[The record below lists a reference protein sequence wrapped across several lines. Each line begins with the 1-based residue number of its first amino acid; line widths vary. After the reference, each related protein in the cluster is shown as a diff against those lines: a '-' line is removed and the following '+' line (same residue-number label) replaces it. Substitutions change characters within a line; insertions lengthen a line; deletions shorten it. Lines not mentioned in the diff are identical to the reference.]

1 MVGQLQVLSGALRA
15 ALQHVKHRWTS
26 CAWHCESQGVVLHA
40 GPIHFVSYSTEE
52 PYGVGSAQYNFIAA
66 DLAAVNRTITP
77 WVVASG
83 HRPVSP
89 PLLCGHVKDLPGAED
104 MLDKKKMLSVV

>member
-1 MVGQLQVLSGALRA
+1 M
-15 ALQHVKHRWTS
+15 
-26 CAWHCESQGVVLHA
+26 
-40 GPIHFVSYSTEE
+40 
-52 PYGVGSAQYNFIAA
+52 GSAQYNFIAA

-89 PLLCGHVKDLPGAED
+89 PLLSVHVKDLPAWLRRCGGQ
-104 MLDKKKMLSVV
+104 